1 MAETIALA
9 LESRYECFTLGKEIQ
24 LERVKEIAAI
34 AQRHGFRLGGLRS
47 FERTITDPEIER
59 IREQARQ
66 RRAKH

>member
-9 LESRYECFTLGKEIQ
+9 WRADTRLTLGKEIA
-24 LERVKEIAAI
+24 ERVKEIAAI

-47 FERTITDPEIER
+47 FERAIADPEIER